1 MLPRESLIFPLVPVI
16 AIGGGTL
23 QKISSYIFIIT
34 PASVDVSGDIQE
46 ILDGAFEV
54 PSVHAFRILRR
65 NE

>member
-16 AIGGGTL
+16 AIGGGL
-23 QKISSYIFIIT
+23 QKISGYIFIIT

-46 ILDGAFEV
+46 ILGGAFDV